1 MSSTARKG
9 GAWRQGDTHP
19 LPRKGLASRSSELE
33 QPAMVLVRAD
43 RALVSQGHVLQLARE
58 GPRRGKDSSASRLV
72 GSGPIQISVLRLGV

>member
-1 MSSTARKG
+1 
-9 GAWRQGDTHP
+9 
-19 LPRKGLASRSSELE
+19 
-33 QPAMVLVRAD
+33 MVLVRAD